1 VLPGGRAVLY
11 SVALSGGRAN
21 LMVASTDD
29 GRSRLL
35 VENAHSPRYTPT
47 GHLLFARG
55 QTLFAVPF
63 DPRGLTLGGEPEPVL
78 DGVDVPVFGDFRT
91 AHFDLSA
98 DGTLAYLRDN
108 RRGRSARLVWVDR
121 QGRAEPLPGPEAGY
135 LHPRLSPDG
144 RRLACAI
151 VDVDSG
157 HRDIWVLDLERG
169 TRTRLTFAEGASTDP
184 VWTPDGRSI
193 TFGSSRKGGSIDLF
207 SAPADGSG
215 PAVPLIAKG
224 DAESYLFPRAWLPDG
239 SALLAARVRD
249 SHDIVVFRPGAA
261 TAALEP
267 LLATPFWDLEPAVS
281 PDGRLLAWASNE
293 TGRWEV
299 YLRALRDGSRRFQ
312 VSTDGGDQPVFSASG
327 RELFYRSGLRTMA
340 AAIPATPEAPPAVPT
355 LLFEGRYESDPFSN
369 DATNYDVAR
378 DGRFVMVRRD
388 PERGRQRLDVVVNWL
403 EQLKKGRAGR

>member
-1 VLPGGRAVLY
+1 
-11 SVALSGGRAN
+11 
-21 LMVASTDD
+21 
-29 GRSRLL
+29 
-35 VENAHSPRYTPT
+35 
-47 GHLLFARG
+47 
-55 QTLFAVPF
+55 
-63 DPRGLTLGGEPEPVL
+63 
-78 DGVDVPVFGDFRT
+78 VPVFGDFRT

-108 RRGRSARLVWVDR
+108 RRGRAARLVWVDR

-151 VDVDSG
+151 IDVESG

-207 SAPADGSG
+207 TAPADGSG
-215 PAVPLIAKG
+215 PPAPLVAQG
-224 DAESYLFPRAWLPDG
+224 DDESYLFPRAWLPDG
-239 SALLAARVRD
+239 SALLAARVRED
-249 SHDIVVFRPGAA
+249 HDVVVFRPGAPA
-261 TAALEP
+261 GVEP

-293 TGRWEV
+293 TGRSEV
-299 YLRALRDGSRRFQ
+299 YLRAFRDGSRRLQ

-327 RELFYRSGLRTMA
+327 RELFYRSGERVMS
-340 AAIPATPEAPPAVPT
+340 AAIPAAPDAPPGVPA

-388 PERGRQRLDVVVNWL
+388 PERGRQQLDVVVNWL
-403 EQLKKGRAGR
+403 EQLTPGGTAR